1 MGLLNLLFGAFGNA
15 IINKESSTGK
25 VENKPQSKVYTMV
38 NVQCP
43 VCGKV
48 TRHKYIS
55 ETMLRC
61 YDCGNEREE

>member
-15 IINKESSTGK
+15 IISKESSAGK
-25 VENKPQSKVYTMV
+25 DEKNPQSKVYSMV

-55 ETMLRC
+55 ETTLRC